1 MSPAIKVPPRPSP
14 DPYSDPVVI
23 AMADVAVERGYR
35 EATVAE
41 VAERA
46 GLSVAEFHQRFTD
59 KENCAQRAWEGF
71 ASDFEWRA
79 GTAYSLHAEWR
90 PGLRAAA
97 YTAADW
103 MEAWPTVLR
112 FGSVEVLKMESEM
125 VRVRREA
132 VFVFCARLIEGGRAA
147 AERPETIPA
156 IAPMVA
162 IGSILH
168 QLTHRLQKGEDFDS
182 HEMAREMLYTVIRLF
197 LGDEL
202 AREELSV
209 PRPAPIDF
217 DAL

>member
-1 MSPAIKVPPRPSP
+1 VSPAIKVPPRPSP
-14 DPYSDPVVI
+14 YPYSDPVVI

-41 VAERA
+41 IAERA
-46 GLSVAEFHQRFTD
+46 GMGVAEFHQRFAD
-59 KENCAQRAWEGF
+59 KEECAHRAFDSF

-90 PGLRAAA
+90 GGLRAAA
-97 YTAADW
+97 YTTADW
-103 MEAWPTVLR
+103 MEAWPNLLR

-125 VRVRREA
+125 ARVRREA
-132 VFVFCARLIEGGRAA
+132 VFIFCARLIEGGRAA
-147 AERPETIPA
+147 AEHPEAIPV

-162 IGSILH
+162 IGSIMH
-168 QLTHRLQKGEDFDS
+168 QLTHRLQKREAFDS
-182 HEMAREMLYTVIRLF
+182 HEMAREMLYTVIRIF

-202 AREELSV
+202 AREELSA
-209 PRPAPIDF
+209 PQPAPIDF

>member
-23 AMADVAVERGYR
+23 AMAEVAVERGYR

-46 GLSVAEFHQRFTD
+46 GLSVAEFHQRFAD
-59 KENCAQRAWEGF
+59 KEDCAQRAWESF

-79 GTAYSLHAEWR
+79 GTAYSLHREWR
-90 PGLRAAA
+90 SGLRAAA

-103 MEAWPTVLR
+103 MEAWPNVLR
-112 FGSVEVLKMESEM
+112 FGSVEILKMESEM

-147 AERPETIPA
+147 AEHPETIPE